1 MEKVVK
7 ICVCVKQIPD
17 PNTTTSKLD
26 PATNRL
32 VRTGVSLVLDPGDEG
47 GIEAALLLQEKHGG
61 EVVVVSMGPQ
71 SAQEALRRALAMGA
85 DRAILISD
93 SALAGSDSLG
103 TAKALAAVLQKEQP
117 DLVICATESTDG
129 YTGMV
134 PGGIAQLLGVPALTF
149 AREVILNGDTCT
161 IKRVIPTGYQVVEAK
176 LPVVVTVASG
186 VYTPRYPSMKGI
198 MASKKK
204 PLDVKSVADLGLK
217 ADEVGEAGAKERVVA
232 VSKVEARAAGRVI
245 KDDGSA
251 AVAIADFLGQHKLF

>member
-1 MEKVVK
+1 MK

-17 PNTTTSKLD
+17 PNTTVSRLD

-47 GIEAALLLQEKHGG
+47 GVEAALLLQEKHGG
-61 EVVVVSMGPQ
+61 EVIAVSMGPLT
-71 SAQEALRRALAMGA
+71 AQEALRRTLAMGA

-93 SALAGSDSLG
+93 QAFAGSDALG
-103 TAKALAAVLQKEQP
+103 TARALAAAIRREQP

-149 AREVILNGDTCT
+149 AREISISGTICT
-161 IKRVIPTGYQVVEAK
+161 IHRVTPTGYQVVESA
-176 LPVVVTVASG
+176 LPAVITVASG
-186 VYTPRYPSMKGI
+186 AYTPRYPSMKGI
-198 MASKKK
+198 MASKRK
-204 PLDVKSVADLGLK
+204 PLDVLNITDLELNPQ
-217 ADEVGEAGAKERVVA
+217 DVGDAGAKERVVG

-245 KDDGSA
+245 KDDGTA
-251 AVAIADFLGQHKLF
+251 AVAIADFLDQYKLL